1 MEKRIQIIR
10 WLTIAA
16 LIALAVLQGFW
27 LTNQYIY
34 TLGLHE
40 EELFQKTVDI
50 CIKDKVQR
58 KELQNKEFY
67 SLNRWEMKVKQDPV
81 LSGSEIDWTLYV
93 YIIDKNKVK
102 SVKPIAVAEM
112 DSLSA
117 TGKGVEGYRFHVN
130 TAQGEFG
137 IYDALER
144 FQINKLSP
152 FSILRLDSLLQEQGI
167 KALSVKT
174 EKTDTML
181 WRPQRLIG
189 NSVWKPTLEIVYP
202 FDILGKEQVRIT
214 YKLGVY
220 PILERMLGSF
230 FGSVMLSFLL
240 LFCLIYQMRTIFKQR
255 KIEELRKD
263 FIKTMIHE
271 LKRPVATLKLC
282 ISFMKN
288 DRMMLDKQMKED
300 ILRSSQNEL
309 DNLSSYF
316 SKLRDLTY
324 GNREEIPLNLSVF
337 QLKELIA
344 ECIDK
349 QNLPADRKIN
359 VSTSFNDSNT
369 EIMAD
374 KMHLFNIICNLLENA
389 VKYSEGETFIHISCE
404 SAGDHY
410 RITVED
416 NGTGIPSAECGYVFD
431 KYFRSSC
438 ITDKN
443 IPGMGLGLCYVKLLV
458 TAHKGKISVKSK
470 WGEGSQF
477 IIEIPKK
484 Q

>member
-16 LIALAVLQGFW
+16 LTALVVLQGFW

-34 TLGLHE
+34 TLRLHE
-40 EELFQKTVDI
+40 EELFQKTVDV
-50 CIKDKVQR
+50 CIKDKAQR
-58 KELQNKEFY
+58 KELQNKKLH
-67 SLNRWEMKVKQDPV
+67 SQSRWKMKVTRDPT
-81 LSGSEIDWTLYV
+81 LSGSEIDWILYV
-93 YIIDKNKVK
+93 YIIDKNKVESAESI
-102 SVKPIAVAEM
+102 SVPEM
-112 DSLSA
+112 DSLFA
-117 TGKGVEGYRFHVN
+117 KGKGVEVYRFHVN
-130 TAQGEFG
+130 TAHGEFDV
-137 IYDALER
+137 YEALER
-144 FQINKLSP
+144 FQINKLCP
-152 FSILRLDSLLQEQGI
+152 FNTLRLDSLLQEQGI
-167 KALSVKT
+167 KALSVRT
-174 EKTDTML
+174 EKTDSMF
-181 WRPQRLIG
+181 WRPQKLLG
-189 NSVWKPTLEIVYP
+189 KSVWKPSLEIVYP
-202 FDILGKEQVRIT
+202 FDILGKEQVRLT
-214 YKLGVY
+214 YKLGMY
-220 PILERMLGSF
+220 PLLERMLGSF
-230 FGSVMLSFLL
+230 SGSLMLSFLL

-288 DRMMLDKQMKED
+288 DKMMLDKQMKED
-300 ILRSSQNEL
+300 ILHSSQNEL

-324 GNREEIPLNLSVF
+324 GSREEIPLNITTF
-337 QLKELIA
+337 QLRELIA

-359 VSTSFNDSNT
+359 MSTSFTDSNT

-389 VKYSEGETFIHISCE
+389 VKYSEGETSIHISCVLV
-404 SAGDHY
+404 GDNY

-416 NGTGIPSAECGYVFD
+416 NGTGIPSVECGYIFD
-431 KYFRSSC
+431 KYFRSSY